1 MGDDPEEGR
10 RAKTLPL
17 SRLGRCE
24 ECDSRV
30 ETGERGGQ

>member
-1 MGDDPEEGR
+1 MGDDLGKGR
-10 RAKTLPL
+10 SAKTLPL